1 MSARKWPLWNFFSS
15 LNLVLVLWESFS
27 ESHYQAEQAVPWA
40 SLYFPVPCWLPHKS
54 FLQTCFC
61 TVYPCYCASV
71 DCDLWACLRCCVS
84 GTLLCKVWF
93 LYIFVFPLYPCTHQ
107 FSKGCLELLSLDE
120 CLTMS
125 VCTNWLISSL
135 SLYVSAEEKARE
147 AESKA
152 RALELRLG
160 GDLTRE
166 SRVSLVL
173 LAVCCVLGTK
183 GWFGVLAVEWCW
195 LGSTP
200 WQHVVCWLSRWWLQ
214 SAVNFQQHLGISMA
228 SSGCASSSHGVQP
241 KGQVC
246 WHSPAYTPDI
256 FCMGRWPPDSRCC
269 LLIASVEVAQGTE
282 LELWAFW
289 LFLDACAAVSEAF
302 GQVLLE
308 GASLPLSS
316 ETVPLRGARLSP
328 GARSWEEGWQGHQEG
343 QQVTPV

>member
-1 MSARKWPLWNFFSS
+1 MSARKLPLWNFFSS

-27 ESHYQAEQAVPWA
+27 ESHYQAEQAGPQA

-54 FLQTCFC
+54 FLQMCFC

-71 DCDLWACLRCCVS
+71 DCDLWACLRCHVS

-93 LYIFVFPLYPCTHQ
+93 LYILVFPLYPCTHQ
-107 FSKGCLELLSLDE
+107 FGKGCLELLSLGE

-125 VCTNWLISSL
+125 GTNWLIPSL
-135 SLYVSAEEKARE
+135 SLYISAEEKARE

-173 LAVCCVLGTK
+173 LAACRVLGTK

-228 SSGCASSSHGVQP
+228 SSPLDVLHHLHMVSSPREKCAGIP
-241 KGQVC
+241 L
-246 WHSPAYTPDI
+246 PTP
-256 FCMGRWPPDSRCC
+256 
-269 LLIASVEVAQGTE
+269 LIYSA
-282 LELWAFW
+282 
-289 LFLDACAAVSEAF
+289 
-302 GQVLLE
+302 
-308 GASLPLSS
+308 
-316 ETVPLRGARLSP
+316 
-328 GARSWEEGWQGHQEG
+328 
-343 QQVTPV
+343 